1 MFELADEEIEMG
13 VGIHGEPGRE
23 RQKIASADSNA
34 DAPLDAV
41 VADLS
46 YSSGDQ
52 VALMVNGLGG
62 RPIYGLHILYRR
74 APAARRAGR
83 GGQPP

>member
-1 MFELADEEIEMG
+1 MG
-13 VGIHGEPGRE
+13 VVIHGEPGRE

-52 VALMVNGLGG
+52 GALMVNGLGG
-62 RPIYGLHILYRR
+62 RPIRGLYILYRR
-74 APAARRAGR
+74 APAAREAGR